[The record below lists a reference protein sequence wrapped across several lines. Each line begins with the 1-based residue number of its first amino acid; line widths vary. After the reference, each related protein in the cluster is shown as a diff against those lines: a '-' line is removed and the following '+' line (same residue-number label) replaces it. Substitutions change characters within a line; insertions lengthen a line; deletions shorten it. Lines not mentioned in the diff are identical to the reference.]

1 MVRNVQKN
9 VGNVGNDM
17 ILNNPI
23 EQQIQEVKLMK
34 NINLKGVTAEAVT
47 GVLVLL
53 VALVNAVL
61 QMFGINTLPIENG
74 EVSEIVSTVFLIATT
89 LYNVYKNRNITVASQ
104 KAQQI
109 TDAIKAGE
117 ILVEDVDT
125 LLSKCKK

>member
-1 MVRNVQKN
+1 
-9 VGNVGNDM
+9 
-17 ILNNPI
+17 
-23 EQQIQEVKLMK
+23 MK
-34 NINLKGVTAEAVT
+34 NINLKGVTTEAVT

-53 VALVNAVL
+53 VALVNAAL

-89 LYNVYKNRNITVASQ
+89 LYNVYKNRNITAASQ
-104 KAQQI
+104 KAQQV